1 MANEK
6 NINEAALNE
15 KELENI
21 SGGMTDWRQ
30 DQARAAA
37 RSRTAVGRE
46 AVQSKN
52 KKTKKTQAD
61 NDRS

>member
-1 MANEK
+1 
-6 NINEAALNE
+6 LNE